1 MGLKSSWETD
11 DLTLYFHNASGGW
24 LRSLTF
30 SFDKNGRLMTWH
42 SILLPTSA
50 PAPIWRTAASGC
62 INTTFS
68 VRL

>member
-11 DLTLYFHNASGGW
+11 DLTLYFHNVSGGW

-42 SILLPTSA
+42 SILLQRPGGHGA
-50 PAPIWRTAASGC
+50 
-62 INTTFS
+62 
-68 VRL
+68 